1 MKYETQ
7 EFVMSDGNK
16 NIVHSWLPETEVK
29 AVLLISHGMA
39 EHVERYKHFA
49 DLLTKDGFAVYG
61 EDHRGH
67 GKTAQLAK
75 EEGKGD
81 FGFLAEKDGF
91 FRVVDDIYEEALKLK
106 DMYKG
111 KKLFLFGH
119 SFGSFVT
126 QCFIEKYGSCLDG
139 CIICGTAGPRKATV
153 ATAKFIGNCIKKL
166 RGAHS
171 ISKTMDS
178 LAFGSYNSHIK
189 KARTK
194 VDWLSRDNNAVDA
207 YIADPWCGFM
217 CTIGFF
223 CDMFAGLSFIHKKES
238 IKGIPQ
244 NLPVYFIDGTGDP
257 VGSYSKTVQNLY
269 KIYKEN
275 GMADVSLK
283 LYENARHELL
293 NEINRDEVENDAKNW
308 LLKHC

>member
-16 NIVHSWLPETEVK
+16 NIVHSWLPETEIK

-39 EHVERYKHFA
+39 EHVARYKHFA

-111 KKLFLFGH
+111 KKLFL
-119 SFGSFVT
+119 
-126 QCFIEKYGSCLDG
+126 
-139 CIICGTAGPRKATV
+139 
-153 ATAKFIGNCIKKL
+153 
-166 RGAHS
+166 
-171 ISKTMDS
+171 
-178 LAFGSYNSHIK
+178 
-189 KARTK
+189 
-194 VDWLSRDNNAVDA
+194 
-207 YIADPWCGFM
+207 
-217 CTIGFF
+217 
-223 CDMFAGLSFIHKKES
+223 
-238 IKGIPQ
+238 
-244 NLPVYFIDGTGDP
+244 
-257 VGSYSKTVQNLY
+257 
-269 KIYKEN
+269 
-275 GMADVSLK
+275 
-283 LYENARHELL
+283 
-293 NEINRDEVENDAKNW
+293 
-308 LLKHC
+308 